1 MKHLCYALVV
11 VDLCDACHLHQTIWL
26 EILRVN
32 CRRFK
37 LTKRAIEN
45 DAPHLQ
51 RLKRSEQV
59 DNANEHN
66 SLSNRNLWV
75 FLENGKHR
83 LEISNINTVLRLC
96 DAFDYTGG
104 FLRGEEG

>member
-1 MKHLCYALVV
+1 MTHP
-11 VDLCDACHLHQTIWL
+11 
-26 EILRVN
+26 
-32 CRRFK
+32 
-37 LTKRAIEN
+37 

-83 LEISNINTVLRLC
+83 LEISNINTVLNVTHLTTL
-96 DAFDYTGG
+96 AVFS
-104 FLRGEEG
+104 GERRVRFSGWRNLFEMIPCLVGVKK